1 MQQQKSTKTRVS
13 IFVTSSCRILE
24 KTLIPF
30 CWEVVCDNIPSNL
43 LSTLQ
48 AQSAVLASSVRRV
61 RRVRRET
68 VDAVEQQVQRGR
80 DSHCGLRNALVF
92 AYSRL
97 SISKDCCLQTSAGKR
112 ACRAMRAAGGMRH
125 GVTGASRT
133 CPEAVAQAGAAP
145 AAEFRPSRLPSAA
158 SALSQLRVAS
168 V

>member
-1 MQQQKSTKTRVS
+1 MDAMRERHFLDKYG
-13 IFVTSSCRILE
+13 L
-24 KTLIPF
+24 LGG
-30 CWEVVCDNIPSNL
+30 VCDNIPSNL

-61 RRVRRET
+61 RRET

-80 DSHCGLRNALVF
+80 DSHCGVRNVLVF

-112 ACRAMRAAGGMRH
+112 ACRSMRAAGGMRH
-125 GVTGASRT
+125 GVTGASQT